1 MNLIK
6 LDLPLFC
13 QSNLKTKCFK
23 VEGYTLYNYIR
34 ISCLTILA
42 NSFPFT
48 FMIMSL
54 FVTRYS
60 LTFVLSLET
69 SISPIYARYGKLRG
83 GSQTFKGHLGALLKA
98 FTIHLDICLFKIF
111 GLAPELLQ

>member
-54 FVTRYS
+54 FVTHYS

-98 FTIHLDICLFKIF
+98 FTIHRYLFIQNIWV
-111 GLAPELLQ
+111 GS